1 MAYDD
6 DDKYIGSSGDARLH
20 DADMEYDTD
29 NICIYTSGDAILS
42 DMDMEYDT
50 DNICIGSSG
59 DARCCVSTLSGC
71 GGGMAERGVC
81 MMCPNVITV

>member
-1 MAYDD
+1 MEYDD

-29 NICIYTSGDAILS
+29 NICID
-42 DMDMEYDT
+42 
-50 DNICIGSSG
+50 SSG
-59 DARCCVSTLSGC
+59 DARCCVSTLSGS

>member
-1 MAYDD
+1 MEYDD
-6 DDKYIGSSGDARLH
+6 DDKYIGSSGDARFC
-20 DADMEYDTD
+20 DVDIEYDTD
-29 NICIYTSGDAILS
+29 NICID
-42 DMDMEYDT
+42 
-50 DNICIGSSG
+50 SSG

>member
-1 MAYDD
+1 MEYDD

-20 DADMEYDTD
+20 DA
-29 NICIYTSGDAILS
+29 
-42 DMDMEYDT
+42 DMEYDT

>member
-1 MAYDD
+1 MEYDD
-6 DDKYIGSSGDARLH
+6 DDKCIGSSGDARLR
-20 DADMEYDTD
+20 
-29 NICIYTSGDAILS
+29 

-59 DARCCVSTLSGC
+59 DARCCVSTLSGS
-71 GGGMAERGVC
+71 GRGMAERGVC

>member
-1 MAYDD
+1 MEYDD
-6 DDKYIGSSGDARLH
+6 DDKCIGSSGDARLH

-29 NICIYTSGDAILS
+29 NICID
-42 DMDMEYDT
+42 
-50 DNICIGSSG
+50 SSG

-81 MMCPNVITV
+81 MMCPNVITVS

>member
-1 MAYDD
+1 MEYDD
-6 DDKYIGSSGDARLH
+6 DDKYIGSSGDARLR
-20 DADMEYDTD
+20 DVDMEYDTD
-29 NICIYTSGDAILS
+29 NICID
-42 DMDMEYDT
+42 
-50 DNICIGSSG
+50 SSG